1 MASRVGCSSAS
12 ALRRSELRRHSI
24 IFRICLSHSLVH
36 ESSPYAAMRPSFV
49 LHNMRQA
56 VAAPRLRTEYHQIAG
71 TDHVGEV
78 LVKLQDITMTAVRT
92 VELLKSQP
100 GAGQASASALTGQ
113 RLSREDSSEG
123 DLIKSLTDVI
133 IKSMG
138 ILCLAVSSTSRIAT
152 CRDGLTD
159 SQVRDQA
166 ALSKLVQAVG
176 RIT

>member
-1 MASRVGCSSAS
+1 
-12 ALRRSELRRHSI
+12 
-24 IFRICLSHSLVH
+24 
-36 ESSPYAAMRPSFV
+36 MRPSFV

-100 GAGQASASALTGQ
+100 GAGQASALSGQ

-138 ILCLAVSSTSRIAT
+138 ILCLAVSSPSRIAT
-152 CRDGLTD
+152 CRDGLTGL
-159 SQVRDQA
+159 QVRDQA